1 MGNISEDSVCTVCG
15 VLAQT
20 KYVEFGRVS
29 GYLIFTKSTTETG
42 TMCKSCI
49 EKSFRQATV
58 ATALTGWWSILGFF
72 STPVMLVHNIIRFW
86 LCRKL
91 HPVPRGASRPSLN
104 EFKIQSFTQCD
115 SQIRVALRPGCNFQE
130 VVNTL
135 SEKLKVDRGE
145 LVLYIHYRRYDRL
158 MYEEQ

>member
-1 MGNISEDSVCTVCG
+1 MENIKEDSVCTVCG

-20 KYVEFGRVS
+20 KYVEFGRVAS
-29 GYLIFTKSTTETG
+29 YLIFTKSTTETG

-49 EKSFRQATV
+49 VKSFRQTTKT
-58 ATALTGWWSILGFF
+58 TALTGWFSILGFF

-104 EFKIQSFTQCD
+104 EFKIQSFTQYD
-115 SQIRVALRPGCNFQE
+115 SQIRVALLPGCNFQE
-130 VVNTL
+130 VVYTL
-135 SEKLKVDRGE
+135 SDKLKVDRGE
-145 LVLYIHYRRYDRL
+145 LVLYIHYRHYDRL
-158 MYEEQ
+158 IY